1 MNKIYKVIWSR
12 VKNCYVVTH
21 EFAKTHGK
29 TATKAVTAAVLAS
42 VIGGMTPAVFAEDV
56 VLKENILGVEYEQ
69 DSNSI
74 VLGKSTKE
82 TVLEKRSKLTFY
94 NPTDN
99 SELVV
104 YLSEEGKP
112 LFVPPSDPIA
122 PAGREFLGW
131 LATSGKVLTRDMVLN
146 TAFDSNVTLTA
157 EYSDSP
163 VIEPVDPGDPS
174 ITGTNE
180 DHTKAAVGE
189 NEGPNYSPVKPMGN
203 PSPEPSDP
211 GSSNPGTNPSGSNT
225 PNSFSAY
232 AGEAGVD
239 QTPDSDTPE
248 DFRTIT
254 TIKKSNT
261 PVKIQN
267 LANGAVS
274 EDSKEAVNGSQLYEA
289 MRGLPSNPV
298 EYTDVT
304 KEKIHL
310 EGEAGTVIDR
320 VKAGQLSKGSMEAVN
335 GSQLYAVEQRFQTF
349 QGLLTDV
356 NTTVGN
362 LSTSISDEMTTNIT
376 QQEDIDVLKTQVANG
391 FNVTIDGAK
400 VKKINPQS
408 NYINFAAGS
417 GISLKATDA
426 EGVEISVDTS
436 GGKVEKN
443 NSGVLNGGTVYTEL
457 RPVDGN
463 YVKEAYTT
471 SANLTALD
479 TQTKANTDAI
489 AGLGDS
495 KAGVGLENITTAGEN
510 KIKEV
515 MREGMDGKAN
525 IDGSNITKSAWNTV
539 LGTGAVATD
548 NTELVTGKTVY
559 NEVRPADGNF
569 VKTANTTA
577 ANLTAL
583 DTKVQEA
590 LTGVS
595 GLGDN
600 KANVGLDNL
609 SDAGKTVIQQAAQSA
624 VKVVDGENTT
634 VTSEKDAAGN
644 VSYKVKANA
653 DGTVTEGNTGL
664 VSGGSVYNAITEGNK
679 NAVQYDGDDH
689 NTITLSG
696 TGEDGTKITHL
707 ADGSLD
713 KDSTDA
719 VNGGQFYDY
728 MQAVNQLLEG
738 KSDANANN
746 VGANAAVDNSEAW
759 GSALGTGT
767 VEKNNGK
774 LVTGGTMFDELR
786 PTDGEFVKQSNTT
799 AANLL
804 ALDNEVALKANQ
816 SFDNINEDGKTVI
829 KDLAKG
835 AVKVVDGDNT
845 TVSFVTDP
853 DGSVSYKVKANA
865 TGQVAANNTGLVD
878 GGTVFTAIQ
887 NVSNNLSALG
897 GNVVLYDGVD
907 KSKVTFGGTGAT
919 SRVQLTNV
927 KDAVL
932 SETSTDA
939 VTGQQLYKTNQDI
952 IGFATDIATN
962 KNNIEGMNQ
971 SVTAAQASAAATSR
985 LVTTLNTAKADKSLS
1000 NLSDAGKL
1008 VLQSYATN
1016 AVQEYMKA
1024 NASKSASSETASN
1037 SRSSSRASAMRMAKA
1052 PAGPVRMPASG
1063 TGPNTNYVVYNDA
1076 MSDTLTLEGSAG
1088 TLVDRVKAGQL
1099 SQGSMQAVNGSQLYA
1114 LHQKFQTLQ
1123 GNIAT
1128 NNTTIGQAQADI
1140 ANIKTDNILLQSDV
1154 DVLKTQ
1160 METGFNVT
1168 INGAKVKTV
1177 NPESNYI
1184 NFVKGDHIKLENDG
1198 KNGVKVSAV
1207 ADGTITSGSKGL
1219 VTGDTVYNAIK
1230 GLGTEAA
1237 LAGKANTGLDNLSEA
1252 GKTTVKDLAKEA
1264 VKVKAGSNITVST
1277 DADGY
1282 TVGVKANGAVAAG
1295 DTGLLNGGALHTELR
1310 PTDGKYV
1317 KKSNT
1322 TAGNL
1327 TALDSQVQ
1335 TNTNKIDAMEQA
1347 IGDVSGK
1354 ANADASN
1361 VAEHSAK
1368 WGAAIGTGEVAE
1380 GNGELVTG
1388 GTVFGAIDGAK
1399 TELQSEINKKA
1410 DADLKNLSD
1419 QGKGVVRNLAKG
1431 AVKVEGKG
1439 AAIVTSAEKGDA
1451 TVYTV
1456 DVKKDGK
1463 VEAGNDGIV
1472 TGGTVHDAL
1481 QAATAGVN
1489 TALNGKADVG
1499 LTNLSEE
1506 GKQTIRDA
1514 VKDDLAGKADTGLSN
1529 LTEGGKN
1536 VIRDT
1541 MKNDLDK
1548 KADKD
1553 AGNIEVSKWASKL
1566 GNGEVKA
1573 GDKGLV
1579 NGDTVFEALKDVN
1592 GTDLIGEKDGAIRI
1606 GAKDKYD
1613 GLNTVDLSK
1622 SDGKGRV
1629 LTGVVTDPQR
1639 GDSAA
1644 NVGYVNG
1651 VAGILQDN
1659 MNRGFQT
1666 MDSRINKAG
1675 ARSAALAGLH
1685 PVDADSD
1692 QKWNV
1697 AIGYGNFKGENAAAA
1712 GIFYKPDDRFMVNV
1726 SSTLQD
1732 QENMVSA
1739 GMSFALDKGSGLSSR
1754 RALNNKVNKLEDAL
1768 KQVIAANN
1776 AMVQEL
1782 NALKGQQMALNG
1794 MTKEFPD
1801 VPQNHW
1807 AHKAVTN
1814 LHGSDIVQG
1823 YPDGEFKGNRSM
1835 TRYEYAEMLYNAI
1848 TAGKKVPAE
1857 MQREYAKE
1865 LAEVKKARG

>member
-1 MNKIYKVIWSR
+1 
-12 VKNCYVVTH
+12 
-21 EFAKTHGK
+21 
-29 TATKAVTAAVLAS
+29 
-42 VIGGMTPAVFAEDV
+42 
-56 VLKENILGVEYEQ
+56 
-69 DSNSI
+69 
-74 VLGKSTKE
+74 
-82 TVLEKRSKLTFY
+82 
-94 NPTDN
+94 
-99 SELVV
+99 
-104 YLSEEGKP
+104 
-112 LFVPPSDPIA
+112 
-122 PAGREFLGW
+122 
-131 LATSGKVLTRDMVLN
+131 
-146 TAFDSNVTLTA
+146 
-157 EYSDSP
+157 
-163 VIEPVDPGDPS
+163 
-174 ITGTNE
+174 
-180 DHTKAAVGE
+180 
-189 NEGPNYSPVKPMGN
+189 
-203 PSPEPSDP
+203 
-211 GSSNPGTNPSGSNT
+211 
-225 PNSFSAY
+225 
-232 AGEAGVD
+232 
-239 QTPDSDTPE
+239 
-248 DFRTIT
+248 
-254 TIKKSNT
+254 
-261 PVKIQN
+261 
-267 LANGAVS
+267 
-274 EDSKEAVNGSQLYEA
+274 
-289 MRGLPSNPV
+289 
-298 EYTDVT
+298 
-304 KEKIHL
+304 
-310 EGEAGTVIDR
+310 
-320 VKAGQLSKGSMEAVN
+320 
-335 GSQLYAVEQRFQTF
+335 
-349 QGLLTDV
+349 
-356 NTTVGN
+356 
-362 LSTSISDEMTTNIT
+362 
-376 QQEDIDVLKTQVANG
+376 
-391 FNVTIDGAK
+391 
-400 VKKINPQS
+400 
-408 NYINFAAGS
+408 
-417 GISLKATDA
+417 
-426 EGVEISVDTS
+426 
-436 GGKVEKN
+436 
-443 NSGVLNGGTVYTEL
+443 
-457 RPVDGN
+457 
-463 YVKEAYTT
+463 
-471 SANLTALD
+471 
-479 TQTKANTDAI
+479 
-489 AGLGDS
+489 
-495 KAGVGLENITTAGEN
+495 
-510 KIKEV
+510 
-515 MREGMDGKAN
+515 
-525 IDGSNITKSAWNTV
+525 
-539 LGTGAVATD
+539 
-548 NTELVTGKTVY
+548 
-559 NEVRPADGNF
+559 
-569 VKTANTTA
+569 
-577 ANLTAL
+577 
-583 DTKVQEA
+583 
-590 LTGVS
+590 
-595 GLGDN
+595 
-600 KANVGLDNL
+600 
-609 SDAGKTVIQQAAQSA
+609 
-624 VKVVDGENTT
+624 
-634 VTSEKDAAGN
+634 
-644 VSYKVKANA
+644 
-653 DGTVTEGNTGL
+653 
-664 VSGGSVYNAITEGNK
+664 
-679 NAVQYDGDDH
+679 
-689 NTITLSG
+689 
-696 TGEDGTKITHL
+696 
-707 ADGSLD
+707 
-713 KDSTDA
+713 
-719 VNGGQFYDY
+719 
-728 MQAVNQLLEG
+728 
-738 KSDANANN
+738 
-746 VGANAAVDNSEAW
+746 
-759 GSALGTGT
+759 
-767 VEKNNGK
+767 
-774 LVTGGTMFDELR
+774 
-786 PTDGEFVKQSNTT
+786 
-799 AANLL
+799 
-804 ALDNEVALKANQ
+804 
-816 SFDNINEDGKTVI
+816 
-829 KDLAKG
+829 
-835 AVKVVDGDNT
+835 
-845 TVSFVTDP
+845 
-853 DGSVSYKVKANA
+853 
-865 TGQVAANNTGLVD
+865 
-878 GGTVFTAIQ
+878 
-887 NVSNNLSALG
+887 
-897 GNVVLYDGVD
+897 
-907 KSKVTFGGTGAT
+907 
-919 SRVQLTNV
+919 
-927 KDAVL
+927 
-932 SETSTDA
+932 
-939 VTGQQLYKTNQDI
+939 
-952 IGFATDIATN
+952 
-962 KNNIEGMNQ
+962 
-971 SVTAAQASAAATSR
+971 
-985 LVTTLNTAKADKSLS
+985 
-1000 NLSDAGKL
+1000 
-1008 VLQSYATN
+1008 
-1016 AVQEYMKA
+1016 
-1024 NASKSASSETASN
+1024 
-1037 SRSSSRASAMRMAKA
+1037 MRMAKA